1 MRDDTTPLEPT
12 SLRGLVCCHML
23 ASRDAGDIS
32 RLHWLATTTGRE
44 GSLLPTG
51 QELVWLAEALPERQI
66 CGIDLAEGMVDVAR
80 RRLQA
85 AGLGCG
91 KPCDRGKPERKL

>member
-1 MRDDTTPLEPT
+1 
-12 SLRGLVCCHML
+12 ML
-23 ASRDAGDIS
+23 ASKMLVATVASLAAPS
-32 RLHWLATTTGRE
+32 RGTDCGKLTA
-44 GSLLPTG
+44 G

-80 RRLQA
+80 HRLEA

-91 KPCDRGKPERKL
+91 SPPGTMKALR